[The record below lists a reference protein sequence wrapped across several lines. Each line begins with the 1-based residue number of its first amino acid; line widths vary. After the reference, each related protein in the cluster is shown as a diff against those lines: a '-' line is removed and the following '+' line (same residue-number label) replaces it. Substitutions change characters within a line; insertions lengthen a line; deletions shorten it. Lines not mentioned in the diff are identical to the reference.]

1 MNDRTETR
9 LCMLLRLRVIS
20 MLFAIFSTVALM
32 LTFRTRSLQLFACSF
47 QVLFVHYLLII
58 SWSCKEAADE
68 VFEVK

>member
-1 MNDRTETR
+1 
-9 LCMLLRLRVIS
+9 